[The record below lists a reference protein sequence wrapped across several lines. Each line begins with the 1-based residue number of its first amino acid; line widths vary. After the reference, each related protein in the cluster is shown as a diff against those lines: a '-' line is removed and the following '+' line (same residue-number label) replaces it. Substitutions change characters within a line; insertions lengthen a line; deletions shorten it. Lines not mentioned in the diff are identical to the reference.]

1 MMKNSLTL
9 KNLDIKNDNDS
20 LSLYIHIPFCERKC
34 NYCAF
39 VSFCEGEIE
48 QQIYID
54 FLVREIENFKTER
67 YVKTIYIGGGT
78 PSVLPIFMLKK
89 VFNAIYS
96 NFKVAEDAEITIE
109 VNPNSIDE
117 EKLKEYK
124 KLGVNRIS
132 VGVQS
137 LKNSSLKRIGRL
149 HDRRCAIDAVK
160 LISRYFDNISA
171 DLILGLE
178 KDKNAVHYA
187 KKLLSLG
194 VKHIS
199 CYMLEIH
206 ENTKIFEEIKNKK
219 YQPQDDN
226 DVVKEYY
233 KLISYLEKHG
243 VMQYEISNFAKNGY
257 ESRHNINYWT
267 LGSYIGFGVAAHS
280 FYNGIR
286 KENANSLKEYYAGKN
301 IEEKENE
308 KTTAEEMIMLGLR
321 CFAGVNI
328 LKLKQLGYDI
338 QENKYYQDFIGRWI
352 LIEKEGQ
359 IYLNRYYLHLSD
371 YIIEKLLP

>member
-1 MMKNSLTL
+1 MK
-9 KNLDIKNDNDS
+9 
-20 LSLYIHIPFCERKC
+20 E
-34 NYCAF
+34 
-39 VSFCEGEIE
+39 
-48 QQIYID
+48 
-54 FLVREIENFKTER
+54 
-67 YVKTIYIGGGT
+67 
-78 PSVLPIFMLKK
+78 
-89 VFNAIYS
+89 
-96 NFKVAEDAEITIE
+96 
-109 VNPNSIDE
+109 
-117 EKLKEYK
+117 
-124 KLGVNRIS
+124 
-132 VGVQS
+132 
-137 LKNSSLKRIGRL
+137 
-149 HDRRCAIDAVK
+149 
-160 LISRYFDNISA
+160 
-171 DLILGLE
+171 
-178 KDKNAVHYA
+178 
-187 KKLLSLG
+187 
-194 VKHIS
+194 
-199 CYMLEIH
+199 
-206 ENTKIFEEIKNKK
+206 FEF
-219 YQPQDDN
+219 
-226 DVVKEYY
+226 
-233 KLISYLEKHG
+233 ISYLEKHG

-308 KTTAEEMIMLGLR
+308 KTTTEEMIMLGLR